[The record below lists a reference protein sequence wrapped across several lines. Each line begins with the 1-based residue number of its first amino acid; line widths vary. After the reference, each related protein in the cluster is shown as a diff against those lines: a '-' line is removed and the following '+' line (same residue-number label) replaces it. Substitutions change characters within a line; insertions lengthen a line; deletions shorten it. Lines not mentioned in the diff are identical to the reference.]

1 MRIKRRDFLKTGAV
15 GGAAVTVG
23 WPALNAFAR
32 KKGNGGMGERS
43 GRWIATTCQ
52 GCTTWCPIEV
62 FVQEVC
68 ESTSNPANCDA
79 RRAYDDAER
88 YVLTSTGNHMS
99 RLRTMVRSS
108 RKYQLR

>member
-1 MRIKRRDFLKTGAV
+1 MKLSFIGLVQGVLLGWVMIPAGAL
-15 GGAAVTVG
+15 ACN
-23 WPALNAFAR
+23 P
-32 KKGNGGMGERS
+32 E
-43 GRWIATTCQ
+43 Q
-52 GCTTWCPIEV
+52 DGCLGCNDEELPVCIEV